1 MQRESVRRRV
11 QGMLS
16 LFFADDPNARSLHAY
31 FGTGIM
37 ALFVVHMVQGISL
50 GLSI

>member
-1 MQRESVRRRV
+1 LNI
-11 QGMLS
+11 LS
-16 LFFADDPNARSLHAY
+16 STHSSNVLPYAPANPQHAF

-37 ALFVVHMVQGISL
+37 ALFVVHAALGLQL